1 MVRPST
7 ATFFS
12 STPLLSLSLALLQ
25 ATGSTARASH
35 IGRGCSGEHV
45 AKLATDATSSGEMS
59 KRQDSS
65 SMSSTPGY
73 NPMEMDP
80 TVQCTGYSYAPVL
93 DNKAKFPT
101 IWQTA
106 QLVPGDQVAADLY
119 AKALADVQSMTPNV
133 QVKGTLGGDFCES
146 RLRKLFSSPWTHR
159 PTSDLFLTAS
169 FTPTY
174 NTSDPDCWWTYRQ
187 CDTPKDSK
195 IPKDIINIPEPLSYG
210 IGFDDGP
217 NCSHNAFYQH
227 LSDANVKATM

>member
-35 IGRGCSGEHV
+35 IGRGCNGEHV
-45 AKLATDATSSGEMS
+45 AKLNPLMFATNTASSGDMS

-73 NPMEMDP
+73 NPNEMDP

-101 IWQTA
+101 IWETA

-119 AKALADVQSMTPNV
+119 AKAVASVQALTPNV
-133 QVKGTLGGDFCES
+133 QVKGNLNGDFCES
-146 RLRKLFSSPWTHR
+146 RFCHARR
-159 PTSDLFLTAS
+159 AQ
-169 FTPTY
+169 TPTDRL
-174 NTSDPDCWWTYRQ
+174 TL
-187 CDTPKDSK
+187 
-195 IPKDIINIPEPLSYG
+195 IPPSPLSLVHP
-210 IGFDDGP
+210 DL
-217 NCSHNAFYQH
+217 QH
-227 LSDANVKATM
+227 QRSVLLVDLSSM